1 MGDVQEHLFDRTPL
15 GDCFLC
21 LPVIFQNFVG
31 KSSLKIISRRLLFLC
46 TSCRISTSTNN
57 DKLFHRYFL
66 SILYKRMKVIYEEV
80 NSFWSCKMQPAS
92 IRQNLFHKSSMY
104 FVIHF
109 SKHIPVTSYEADSK
123 VCEDTYHCYYCYYH
137 YHHY

>member
-1 MGDVQEHLFDRTPL
+1 MGDVQEHLLDRTPL
-15 GDCFLC
+15 GDCSLC

-46 TSCRISTSTNN
+46 TSCRISTGTYN
-57 DKLFHRYFL
+57 DKLFRRYFL
-66 SILYKRMKVIYEEV
+66 SILYKREKVIYEEV
-80 NSFWSCKMQPAS
+80 NSFWSCKMQPAC
-92 IRQNLFHKSSMY
+92 IRKNLFHKSSMY